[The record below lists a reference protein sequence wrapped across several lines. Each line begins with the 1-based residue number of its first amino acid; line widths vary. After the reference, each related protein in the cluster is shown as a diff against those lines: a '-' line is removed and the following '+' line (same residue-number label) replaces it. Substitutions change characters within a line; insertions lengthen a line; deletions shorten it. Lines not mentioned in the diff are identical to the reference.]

1 MINHQD
7 LGYKLSTM
15 INFYAVKMD
24 LYELFVSKV
33 RRSHKIVPL
42 LFLIFVL
49 SQWLIATHLYSVF
62 FNLRIRKT
70 CNGPI
75 SKAHCLTTQVFE
87 DRP

>member
-49 SQWLIATHLYSVF
+49 SHPFVF
-62 FNLRIRKT
+62 GVLQ
-70 CNGPI
+70 P
-75 SKAHCLTTQVFE
+75 E
-87 DRP
+87 DKKDL